1 MAGSLLFGTLCLEEQ
16 ITARVIGIQITHPTV
31 AREILPA
38 VRITAA
44 ETVFGLQ
51 QLPVVVLIILPFL
64 IVEIETILHAVL
76 HMDMRLVFLIIDGSC
91 LLGNL
96 FHGEDAT
103 AKGYQ
108 P

>member
-1 MAGSLLFGTLCLEEQ
+1 MAGSLLFGTLSLEEQ
-16 ITARVIGIQITHPTV
+16 VTTGVVGIQITHTSV
-31 AREILPA
+31 AREILSA
-38 VRITAA
+38 IRIMAA

-51 QLPVVVLIILPFL
+51 QLPMVVLIILPFL
-64 IVEIETILHAVL
+64 IVEIEAILHAVL

-103 AKGYQ
+103 TKGYQ